1 MVRPART
8 KHNKG
13 PISRGKRGKTVTA
26 PSNNNDEDFEFRE
39 EDARAQGG
47 VLGGIHFPTRLSKDI
62 NNIKSPKPHSAPKK
76 KRSGS
81 RKRPNSEPGPLE
93 QALVLQGQQ
102 IAPRSHKQK
111 LGHGQLNSVPT
122 FRGMVPRKRDANRN
136 SSLHSLDG
144 NADEAHRS
152 SHLTDARHSSSLSAH
167 PHDRPRPSTSTGRV
181 KSTSHNFFSQAT
193 IGFRERSHAKEE
205 HKAFDLCDEDGHD
218 PGNDTT
224 LTEQSE
230 DEMTAQ
236 KATASVTKKK
246 PRANPSPDGSKSSS
260 SLANSSRVG
269 SLATS
274 LSSST
279 PTESSAATTNTTDS
293 SKGYNQDSSDEEG
306 LEFVHSHEMS
316 RDSSRRTPNSSSSKG
331 SSNVVYGSSDLFPG
345 SGDESE
351 EDESGVNICQ
361 ALDGIINEAYGGGT
375 VSSMARQPTPKR
387 ARKPAKKTPA
397 ERNKSD
403 TPLSYFSRS
412 NNSVSSSMTNESGF
426 GLRGITKVNGTC
438 SWQFVN
444 VTLLPTANCCC
455 SSV

>member
-1 MVRPART
+1 
-8 KHNKG
+8 
-13 PISRGKRGKTVTA
+13 
-26 PSNNNDEDFEFRE
+26 
-39 EDARAQGG
+39 
-47 VLGGIHFPTRLSKDI
+47 
-62 NNIKSPKPHSAPKK
+62 
-76 KRSGS
+76 
-81 RKRPNSEPGPLE
+81 
-93 QALVLQGQQ
+93 
-102 IAPRSHKQK
+102 
-111 LGHGQLNSVPT
+111 
-122 FRGMVPRKRDANRN
+122 MVPRKRDANRN

-152 SHLTDARHSSSLSAH
+152 SHLTDARHSSSSAH
-167 PHDRPRPSTSTGRV
+167 PHDRARPSTSSGRG
-181 KSTSHNFFSQAT
+181 KSASHNFFSQAT